1 MADQTSRLATVIT
14 AGATGAV
21 VSGGFQAATSATGLS
36 GPENLNRATRLTA
49 ATEFLAAAEEVGK
62 MSTLTDRLYTK
73 LQGGVISLETAEDR
87 ERRHDAAYYAS
98 LDEGDDVP
106 ALLIYDLDRVAGE
119 GVLGRGLAVI
129 AAAGQADRGTAHRA
143 AGDRDGSAA
152 GGGHRGDGLIG

>member
-1 MADQTSRLATVIT
+1 LTVIRGVIT

-21 VSGGFQAATSATGLS
+21 VSGGFQAAIFWLTGRRDRRTW
-36 GPENLNRATRLTA
+36 NRATRLTA

-73 LQGGVISLETAEDR
+73 LQGGVISLEAAEDR

-106 ALLIYDLDRVAGE
+106 ALL
-119 GVLGRGLAVI
+119 
-129 AAAGQADRGTAHRA
+129 
-143 AGDRDGSAA
+143 
-152 GGGHRGDGLIG
+152 